1 MKNTNK
7 EKEYI
12 YCSACN
18 GTGEGYHSG
27 SGCRKCGGL
36 GEVIDDSEKK
46 DERDFDYGYGH
57 TYDNYDA
64 ATLLAGYFN

>member
-18 GTGEGYHSG
+18 GTGEGYYSG

-36 GEVIDDSEKK
+36 GEVIDDSNKK
-46 DERDFDYGYGH
+46 DDRDYGDKH
-57 TYDNYDA
+57 DDDNYDA
-64 ATLLAGYFN
+64 ATLLTGYFN